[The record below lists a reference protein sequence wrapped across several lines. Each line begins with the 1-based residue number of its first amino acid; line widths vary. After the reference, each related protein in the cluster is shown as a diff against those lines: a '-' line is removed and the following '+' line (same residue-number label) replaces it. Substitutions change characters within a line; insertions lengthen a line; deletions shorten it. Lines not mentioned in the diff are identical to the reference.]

1 MNLCP
6 VEHFLSGLL
15 QTQWGKKCSTGQRFI
30 CTEVTSYKIHILVS
44 SNFSLLFIDEE
55 PKAET
60 LAIRF
65 ASAENTKK
73 FKDAFDSAVVS
84 ITEWEAERISK
95 AEEAAAVTQEKTLEK
110 DKGETETQL
119 SQLSIKDAE

>member
-1 MNLCP
+1 MTLYA
-6 VEHFLSGLL
+6 
-15 QTQWGKKCSTGQRFI
+15 I
-30 CTEVTSYKIHILVS
+30 IHI
-44 SNFSLLFIDEE
+44 NRILLFIDEE

-110 DKGETETQL
+110 EKGETETQL
-119 SQLSIKDAE
+119 SQLSIKDTE

>member
-1 MNLCP
+1 M
-6 VEHFLSGLL
+6 
-15 QTQWGKKCSTGQRFI
+15 
-30 CTEVTSYKIHILVS
+30 S
-44 SNFSLLFIDEE
+44 SNFPLLFIDEE

-73 FKDAFDSAVVS
+73 FKDAFDSAVVT

-95 AEEAAAVTQEKTLEK
+95 AEEAAAVTPGKAIEK
-110 DKGETETQL
+110 DEGETETQL